1 MNLLDMPR
9 RRLPKPVL
17 WMARIAFWLMLAAVA
32 AASLLPESLMPDIG
46 AGHVAHFMAD
56 LAFALAA
63 ALGYGWMLGY
73 GVLLAL
79 AVALAGLF
87 ELAQLLLSG
96 RTGSWADFAFG
107 SIGALAGVTLAHLI
121 RRRIG
126 RDESATSSKRE
137 LT

>member
-1 MNLLDMPR
+1 MNLLALPR
-9 RRLPKPVL
+9 RRLPKPAL
-17 WMARIAFWLMLAAVA
+17 WMGRIAFWLMLAAVA
-32 AASLLPESLMPDIG
+32 AASLLPDGLMPNIG
-46 AGHVAHFMAD
+46 AGYVAHFMAY

-73 GVLLAL
+73 SVLLAL
-79 AVALAGLF
+79 AVALAGVF

-126 RDESATSSKRE
+126 RNESAVTRRE
-137 LT
+137 PT

>member
-1 MNLLDMPR
+1 MNLLHTPR
-9 RRLPKPVL
+9 RRLPQPAL
-17 WMARIAFWLMLAAVA
+17 WTGRIAFWLMLTVVA
-32 AASLLPESLMPDIG
+32 AASLLPDRLMPTIG
-46 AGHVAHFMAD
+46 AGHIAHFAAY

-87 ELAQLLLSG
+87 ELAQLLLSS
-96 RTGSWADFAFG
+96 RTGSWVDFAFG

-121 RRRIG
+121 RRQIG
-126 RDESATSSKRE
+126 RNESVEVRRE
-137 LT
+137 PT